1 MVALKNA
8 GATAASD
15 RPSSELELIQRAVSG
30 DPDAFAALYD
40 FYVEQIY
47 RFVLFRVGNEQTA
60 EDLTSQVFL
69 KAWDN
74 LSSYQ
79 IRGLLFRAWL
89 FRIARNSVIDYY
101 RTYKETMPLEPSA
114 LTKPDPA
121 AEVGD
126 QVEQRLQAEEL
137 RLALQQ
143 LTEDQRQVLTLR
155 FIEGLS
161 TEEVA
166 NVLGKRQGAI
176 RALQM
181 RGLQAFAEIIETS
194 DE

>member
-15 RPSSELELIQRAVSG
+15 RLSSELELTQRAVSG
-30 DPDAFAALYD
+30 DSNAFAALYD

-47 RFVLFRVGNEQTA
+47 RFILFRVGNEQTA

-74 LSSYQ
+74 LGSYQ
-79 IRGLLFRAWL
+79 IRGLPFKAWL

-101 RTYKETMPLEPSA
+101 RTYKETTPLEPSA
-114 LTKPDPA
+114 LTMPDPA
-121 AEVGD
+121 AEVSD
-126 QVEQRLQAEEL
+126 QVEQQLQAEEL

-161 TEEVA
+161 TAEVA
-166 NVLGKRQGAI
+166 NVMGKRQGAI

-181 RGLQAFAEIIETS
+181 RGLQALAEIIETS

>member
-1 MVALKNA
+1 VVALKNV
-8 GATAASD
+8 GATPA
-15 RPSSELELIQRAVSG
+15 PEQSSPEFELIQRAVSG
-30 DPDAFAALYD
+30 DPGAFAVLYD
-40 FYVEQIY
+40 TYVEQIY
-47 RFVLFRVGNEQTA
+47 RFVFFRVGVEQTA

-79 IRGLLFRAWL
+79 IRGLPFRAWL
-89 FRIARNSVIDYY
+89 FRIARNNVIDYY
-101 RTYKETMPLEPSA
+101 RTYKETTPLEPSA
-114 LTKPDPA
+114 LAKPDPG
-121 AEVGD
+121 AEVAD
-126 QVEQRLQAEEL
+126 QVEQQLQAEEL

-161 TEEVA
+161 TEEIAKVI
-166 NVLGKRQGAI
+166 GKRQGAI

-181 RGLQAFAEIIETS
+181 RGLQALAEIIEIS

>member
-1 MVALKNA
+1 MTSNQPPE
-8 GATAASD
+8 S
-15 RPSSELELIQRAVSG
+15 ELIQRAVSG
-30 DPDAFAALYD
+30 DPDAFATLYD
-40 FYVEQIY
+40 TYIEQIY
-47 RFVLFRVGNEQTA
+47 RFIFFRVSDEPTA
-60 EDLTSQVFL
+60 EDLTSQVFI

-79 IRGLLFRAWL
+79 MRGLPFSAWL

-101 RTYKETMPLEPSA
+101 RTFKETTSLEFEA
-114 LTKPDPA
+114 VAKPDPM
-121 AEVGD
+121 GD
-126 QVEQRLQAEEL
+126 VDERIERQLQAEEV
-137 RLALQQ
+137 RLALQK

-155 FIEGLS
+155 FIEGFS

-166 NVLGKRQGAI
+166 QVLGKRAGAI

-181 RGLQAFAEIIETS
+181 RGLQALTEIFGSTD

>member
-8 GATAASD
+8 GATSAPNQPSESD
-15 RPSSELELIQRAVSG
+15 LVQRAVSG
-30 DPDAFAALYD
+30 EQDAFATLYD
-40 FYVEQIY
+40 AYIEQIY
-47 RFVLFRVGNEQTA
+47 RFIYFRVGDGQTA

-69 KAWDN
+69 KAWDK

-79 IRGLLFRAWL
+79 IRGLPFSAWL

-101 RTYKETMPLEPSA
+101 RTFKETTPLEPDVIA
-114 LTKPDPA
+114 RPDPA
-121 AEVGD
+121 ADVDEK
-126 QVEQRLQAEEL
+126 VERRLEAEEV
-137 RLALQQ
+137 RLALQH

-166 NVLGKRQGAI
+166 QVIGKRQGAI

-181 RGLQAFAEIIETS
+181 RGLQALAQMIETS
-194 DE
+194 NE

>member
-1 MVALKNA
+1 MVALKEA
-8 GATAASD
+8 GAAL
-15 RPSSELELIQRAVSG
+15 PSNQPSEAELVQRAVSG
-30 DPDAFAALYD
+30 DSEAFATLYD
-40 FYVEQIY
+40 RYIEAIY
-47 RFVLFRVGNEQTA
+47 RFVFFRVSEEQTA
-60 EDLTSQVFL
+60 EDLTSHIFL

-79 IRGLLFRAWL
+79 FRGLPFRAWL

-101 RTYKETMPLEPSA
+101 RTFKETTPLEPNA
-114 LTKPDPA
+114 VTEPDLA
-121 AEVGD
+121 AEVD
-126 QVEQRLQAEEL
+126 SKVERQLQAEEI
-137 RLALQQ
+137 RLALRQ

-161 TEEVA
+161 TGEVA
-166 NVLGKRQGAI
+166 KILGKRQGAI

-181 RGLQAFAEIIETS
+181 RGLQALAEIVGNE

>member
-1 MVALKNA
+1 VVALKET
-8 GATAASD
+8 GAAL
-15 RPSSELELIQRAVSG
+15 PSNQPSEAELVQRAVSG
-30 DPDAFAALYD
+30 DPEAFATLYD
-40 FYVEQIY
+40 RYVEAIY
-47 RFVLFRVGNEQTA
+47 RFVFFRVSEEQTA
-60 EDLTSQVFL
+60 EDLTSHIFL

-79 IRGLLFRAWL
+79 FRGLPFRAWL

-101 RTYKETMPLEPSA
+101 RTFKETTPLEPNA
-114 LTKPDPA
+114 IAEPDLA
-121 AEVGD
+121 AEVD
-126 QVEQRLQAEEL
+126 SKVERRLQAEEI
-137 RLALQQ
+137 RLALRQ

-166 NVLGKRQGAI
+166 KIMGKRQGAI

-181 RGLQAFAEIIETS
+181 RGLQALAEIIGTE

>member
-1 MVALKNA
+1 MVALKEA
-8 GATAASD
+8 DTAL
-15 RPSSELELIQRAVSG
+15 PSNQPSEDELVQRAVSG
-30 DPDAFAALYD
+30 DSEAFATLYD
-40 FYVEQIY
+40 MYVEAIY
-47 RFVLFRVGNEQTA
+47 RFVFFRVSEEQTA
-60 EDLTSQVFL
+60 EDLTSQIFL

-79 IRGLLFRAWL
+79 IRGLPFRAWL

-101 RTYKETMPLEPSA
+101 RTFKETTPLESGA
-114 LTKPDPA
+114 I
-121 AEVGD
+121 AEAELA
-126 QVEQRLQAEEL
+126 VEVDSSVERRLQAEEI
-137 RLALQQ
+137 RLALQH

-166 NVLGKRQGAI
+166 QVMRKRPGAI

-181 RGLQAFAEIIETS
+181 RGLQALAEIVGTE